1 MLAKVK
7 PLAAALQGFF
17 HMVIKRMAH
26 VIWLSVAVLACSSVP
41 SLAQTTRDSAVARAL
56 SGFAEGD
63 RIRVALLRSPFVGRY
78 MSTRGDTL
86 FFGTPGQPPMAFRFN
101 AVDSLWR
108 YDRATAR
115 GAWIGAVVGAAAGVA
130 VYALAGEDDRR
141 GAGNALG
148 IAAIGTVGGAALGA
162 LIGTGFRRWRLV
174 YGNPRP
180 QGF

>member
-1 MLAKVK
+1 M
-7 PLAAALQGFF
+7 
-17 HMVIKRMAH
+17 ITKRLAH
-26 VIWLSVAVLACSSVP
+26 VAWMALAMLGSSMAL
-41 SLAQTTRDSAVARAL
+41 LAQPARDSAVARAL
-56 SGFAEGD
+56 SGFEEGD

-78 MSTRGDTL
+78 LSTRGDTL

-115 GAWIGAVVGAAAGVA
+115 GAWVGAAVGAATGLA
-130 VYALAGEDDRR
+130 AFALQAEDDGRT
-141 GAGNALG
+141 AGIALG
-148 IAAIGTVGGAALGA
+148 TAAIGTAGGAVIGA
-162 LIGTGFRRWRLV
+162 LIGAGVRRWRLV